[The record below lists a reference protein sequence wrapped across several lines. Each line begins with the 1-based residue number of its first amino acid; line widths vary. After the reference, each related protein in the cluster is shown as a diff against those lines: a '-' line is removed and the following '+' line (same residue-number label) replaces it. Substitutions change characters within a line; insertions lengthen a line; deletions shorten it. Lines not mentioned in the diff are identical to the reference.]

1 MSMIKRGNSDN
12 NRPTVIQISYRCA
25 TCGHFEQGA
34 TARSTCPTCPT
45 CQTAMI
51 RVPASPMPISPPE
64 CPGGICNLNDTD
76 TI

>member
-25 TCGHFEQGA
+25 TCGHFEQGV
-34 TARSTCPTCPT
+34 TAKSTCPT
-45 CQTAMI
+45 CQTAMM
-51 RVPASPMPISPPE
+51 RVPISPAPISPPE

-76 TI
+76 NT

>member
-12 NRPTVIQISYRCA
+12 TRPTVIQINYRCA
-25 TCGHFEQGA
+25 TCGHFEHGSA
-34 TARSTCPTCPT
+34 AGSTCPT
-45 CQTAMI
+45 CQTAML
-51 RVPASPMPISPPE
+51 RVAASPTLPD